1 MASAQATETS
11 TTTILKRADLP
22 ALAKIASETSDFKQ
36 GRYVNGIRLEAI
48 MLVIAAIAGSLSFTT
63 ELGGTTVN
71 IFSAIA
77 ILAFGISFISHVAR
91 WIGKPNKRWFSARAI
106 AESAKTLCWRYA
118 VGGVPFNEDL
128 SDEEANSEFERQF
141 KELAAKAKND
151 KLPTV
156 ASADI
161 TLTPALQKLRGK
173 SLPERRAAYRAGRIE
188 NQITWYSTKAE
199 ENRNAASF
207 WGAVM
212 LVLEALG
219 AGLAGLHFFR
229 VLPNLFGVIPAATAA
244 VGTWLQLKQHQML
257 AQSYSVAA
265 KELEM
270 IAEKFPPLQNRP
282 DDETAWANFV
292 NDAEAAI
299 SREHTLWATAHAN
312 AAKIGG
318 PQAR

>member
-1 MASAQATETS
+1 
-11 TTTILKRADLP
+11 
-22 ALAKIASETSDFKQ
+22 
-36 GRYVNGIRLEAI
+36 
-48 MLVIAAIAGSLSFTT
+48 
-63 ELGGTTVN
+63 
-71 IFSAIA
+71 
-77 ILAFGISFISHVAR
+77 
-91 WIGKPNKRWFSARAI
+91 
-106 AESAKTLCWRYA
+106 
-118 VGGVPFNEDL
+118 
-128 SDEEANSEFERQF
+128 
-141 KELAAKAKND
+141 
-151 KLPTV
+151 
-156 ASADI
+156 
-161 TLTPALQKLRGK
+161 
-173 SLPERRAAYRAGRIE
+173 
-188 NQITWYSTKAE
+188 
-199 ENRNAASF
+199 
-207 WGAVM
+207 M